1 MAGTERKPLIGLT
14 LEGLREVARE
24 CGMPQFAA
32 KQMARWL
39 YEKRVT
45 DIDAMTDLSKSAR
58 ATLSDRYVIGR
69 RAPKAETRSSDGTVK
84 YLFEGVGGRD
94 IESVY
99 IPDRDRAT
107 LCVSSQAGCRM
118 NCSFCMTGR
127 QGFHGNLSSAA
138 IINQVLSIAES
149 DTLTNIVLM
158 GMGEPMDNLTA
169 VLSAIEILT
178 APWGMAWSPKRI
190 TVSSIGKLK
199 ELTTLLDTTR
209 VHIAI
214 SLHSPF
220 SDERA
225 RLMPVE
231 RAYPVSSVIE
241 LLRQYDFSH
250 QRRLSFEYIMWRGVN
265 DDMRHADALA
275 RLLRGLDC
283 RLNLIRFHAIP
294 GSDLHPCAISVME
307 AFRDRLNDAG
317 FIATIR
323 ASRGEDIMAACGM
336 LAGKESADKETDRS
350 QEPIAMPEC

>member
-1 MAGTERKPLIGLT
+1 MMTDDKKIPLVGMTLQTLRDVAAEVRLKP
-14 LEGLREVARE
+14 
-24 CGMPQFAA
+24 FAA
-32 KQMARWL
+32 KQMAEWL
-39 YEKRVT
+39 YTHRVT
-45 DIDAMTDLSKSAR
+45 DIDAMTSLSKQAR
-58 ATLSDRYVIGR
+58 QRLAERYTVGR
-69 RAPKAETRSSDGTVK
+69 FAPKAEARSTDGTVK
-84 YLFEGVGGRD
+84 YLFDGAGGHD

-127 QGFHGNLSSAA
+127 QGFHGNLTASA
-138 IINQVLSIAES
+138 IINQVLSIPES
-149 DTLTNIVLM
+149 ETLTNLVFM
-158 GMGEPMDNLTA
+158 GMGEPMDNLDA
-169 VLSAIEILT
+169 VLQAIDVLT
-178 APWGMAWSPKRI
+178 STWGLGWSPKRI

-199 ELTTLLDTTR
+199 ELKVLLDTTR

-220 SDERA
+220 STERA

-231 RAYPVSSVIE
+231 RAFPAVDVVE
-241 LLRQYDFSH
+241 LLRGYDFSH

-265 DDMRHADALA
+265 DDLRHADAVA

-294 GSDLHPCAISVME
+294 GSDLLPATTATME
-307 AFRDRLNDAG
+307 AFRDRLNEQG

-336 LAGKESADKETDRS
+336 LAGQSNENA
-350 QEPIAMPEC
+350 